1 MRVRN
6 ATLVIPFV
14 LSTFAWSASH
24 AQTAP
29 PTTKFTIGA
38 KIWHA
43 SWLSYVPAGYSGITP
58 NGGFAVG
65 DSVNAVEGSEHTDVM
80 PLLGFSYGKFFA
92 SASYGR
98 FTGDFNVLTS
108 PVILPSG
115 QTLITNR
122 TDHFKRRE
130 SDLNLGYSVVPGV
143 GLVLGYKD
151 ATETR
156 DTSLGVAPQRTPI
169 LTTKVRGLL
178 LGASGNFTVHDRLSF
193 YVQAGYGP
201 ARFKLRFVDPALGT
215 TKANGRYLIGEIGLS
230 YPIWSNANQTRGAVA
245 AVGYRSQTVKT
256 DSDAGVFQSA
266 RKLRDVRDGAIF
278 ALNLS
283 L

>member
-6 ATLVIPFV
+6 AKLVIPFV
-14 LSTFAWSASH
+14 LSTFAWPASH
-24 AQTAP
+24 AQTT

-38 KIWHA
+38 KVWHA
-43 SWLSYVPAGYSGITP
+43 SWLSYVPAAYSGITP
-58 NGGFAVG
+58 TGGFVVG

-80 PLLGFSYGKFFA
+80 PLLGISYGKFFA

-98 FTGDFNVLTS
+98 FTSDFNVLTS

-115 QTLITNR
+115 QTLITTR
-122 TDHFKRRE
+122 TDHFERRE

-143 GLVLGYKD
+143 GLVLGYKE

-178 LGASGNFTVHDRLSF
+178 FGASGNFAIYDKVSF
-193 YVQAGYGP
+193 YAQAGYGP
-201 ARFKLRFVDPALGT
+201 SRFKLRFVDPALGT
-215 TKANGRYLIGEIGLS
+215 ARANGRYIIGELGLS
-230 YPIWSNANQTRGAVA
+230 YQIWRNIPLNRAAVA
-245 AVGYRSQTVKT
+245 TIGYRSQTVKT
-256 DSDAGVFQSA
+256 DSDAGVFQSS

-278 ALNLS
+278 ALNLT